1 MKTEQ
6 ATALAPAPQQQP
18 ATDHSDRRLESFL
31 RNIMQ
36 NDIQELFQEL
46 ANDTEIC
53 QRVQVNILI
62 DITEVGRLIRLALVR
77 RFERMAVKDM
87 RAESEA

>member
-1 MKTEQ
+1 MRTEE
-6 ATALAPAPQQQP
+6 ATRTETPKP

-46 ANDTEIC
+46 ASDTEIC

>member
-6 ATALAPAPQQQP
+6 AITLAPAPKQQP
-18 ATDHSDRRLESFL
+18 ATDHSDKRLESFL

-46 ANDTEIC
+46 ADDTEIC
-53 QRVQVNILI
+53 QRIQVNILI
-62 DITEVGRLIRLALVR
+62 DITEVGRLVRLALVR